1 MDSLE
6 SAASALARVVV
17 ARREQLAFRIGLAVA
32 VAIVCHTLTGWH
44 IALIWIAA
52 YSAVQLGEHRLFNSV
67 SSGADLTPG
76 RTRAV
81 LAAISAG
88 TLVFG
93 ALGLLQAMLSGPWG
107 LACASLVWSGT
118 IVNGAMVNSGSRPA
132 LLASIVP
139 TAMYFLSA
147 PLFAIAA
154 GESIVFG
161 FVVIFASVLHLGA
174 VVKIWSMSR
183 SLAETERRER
193 RMTYLTLH
201 DPESGLLNRAAL
213 EQDIA
218 AMQPLDNNS
227 LLVVAALGIDRFT
240 QVRGA
245 IGYELFTGL
254 IGEVAARLA
263 ELHPGGRIVRLS
275 TAELGLAFRAT
286 SLQQANSYAAGFQS
300 SLSTPLRLGEN
311 SIDVSLTVGLA
322 IHGVGH
328 ELVASMVERANIALD
343 QARSSKLRICL
354 FDRDVYGN
362 PANNLSLMSEMM
374 LAIEAGELAVAYQP
388 KLDFRSGTVTGV
400 EALVRWPD
408 YRHGPLGPD
417 IFVPMAEETGHIQ
430 ALSEWVLVRAVADQ
444 AELQHAGHDI
454 SMSVNL
460 SGRLLH
466 DQGFADRV
474 LAIIGTAAG
483 RFCLEVTETAAMEN
497 PELAMRSLNRYRAA
511 GVSVAIDDYGS
522 GFSSLAYLKDLP
534 ATELKIDKAFV
545 IDIADSTRNSLLI
558 RSTIDLGHS
567 LGMQVTAEGVE
578 TATALSLL
586 ALMGCDA
593 AQGYFIGRPMPL
605 PDLFE
610 FLRRAPPEVEIAS
623 AGPLGMT
630 DHAIITEDRAAP
642 KLRTR

>member
-1 MDSLE
+1 ME
-6 SAASALARVVV
+6 SPASALARVVV
-17 ARREQLAFRIGLAVA
+17 ARREQLAFRVGLAVA
-32 VAIVCHTLTGWH
+32 VAVVCHALTGWQ
-44 IALIWIAA
+44 IALIWVAA
-52 YSAVQLGEHRLFNSV
+52 YVAVQLGEQRLFSDV
-67 SSGADLTPG
+67 STAADLTPG
-76 RTRAV
+76 RTRVV
-81 LAAISAG
+81 LMAISAG
-88 TLVFG
+88 TLVFS
-93 ALGLLQAMLSGPWG
+93 ALGLLQAILSGSWG

-139 TAMYFLSA
+139 TALYFLSA

-154 GESIVFG
+154 GESITFG
-161 FVVIFASVLHLGA
+161 FVIIFASALHLAA

-183 SLAETERRER
+183 TLADSERREQ
-193 RMTYLTLH
+193 RMNYLTLH
-201 DPESGLLNRAAL
+201 GPESGLPNRAAL

-218 AMQPLDNNS
+218 AMQELDEDS
-227 LLVVAALGIDRFT
+227 MLVVAALGIDRFT

-245 IGYELFTGL
+245 IGYELFAGL
-254 IGEVAARLA
+254 IGEVARRLA
-263 ELHPGGRIVRLS
+263 DLHPGGRIVRLA
-275 TAELGLAFRAT
+275 TAELGLAFRAGN
-286 SLQQANSYAAGFQS
+286 LKQACTHAATFQS
-300 SLSTPLRLGEN
+300 SLNTPLCLGEN
-311 SIDVSLTVGLA
+311 SIDVSVTVGLA

-343 QARSSKLRICL
+343 QARASKLRIGM

-362 PANNLSLMSEMM
+362 PANNLSLMGEMM
-374 LAIEAGELAVAYQP
+374 LAIQAGGLAVAYQP
-388 KLDFRSGTVTGV
+388 KFDFRSSAVTGV
-400 EALVRWPD
+400 EALVRWPN
-408 YRHGPLGPD
+408 YRLGPLGPD

-430 ALSEWVLVRAVADQ
+430 ALTEYVLVQAVVDQ
-444 AELQHAGHDI
+444 AKLQHAGHDI

-466 DQGFADRV
+466 DQDFADRV
-474 LAIIGTAAG
+474 LAIIGAAAG

-545 IDIADSTRNSLLI
+545 FDIADSQRNSLLV

-593 AQGYFIGRPMPL
+593 AQGHFIGRPMPL
-605 PDLFE
+605 GDLLE
-610 FLRRAPPEVEIAS
+610 FLKRKTEQIIPAGSLTAAGNLHSTTHQAEPQFGS
-623 AGPLGMT
+623 A
-630 DHAIITEDRAAP
+630 
-642 KLRTR
+642 

>member
-1 MDSLE
+1 ME
-6 SAASALARVVV
+6 SPASALARVIV
-17 ARREQLAFRIGLAVA
+17 ARREQLAFRVGLAVA
-32 VAIVCHTLTGWH
+32 VAVVCHTLTGWQ
-44 IALIWIAA
+44 IALAWVAA
-52 YSAVQLGEHRLFNSV
+52 YMAVQVGEHRAFRDV
-67 SSGADLTPG
+67 TTAADLTPG
-76 RTRAV
+76 RSRAV
-81 LAAISAG
+81 LVAISAG
-88 TLVFG
+88 TFVFS
-93 ALGLLQAMLSGPWG
+93 ALGLLQTLYSGSWG

-132 LLASIVP
+132 LLASIIP
-139 TAMYFLSA
+139 TGLYFLSA
-147 PLFAIAA
+147 PFFAVSA

-161 FVVIFASVLHLGA
+161 FVIIFASAIHLGA

-183 SLAETERRER
+183 TLIDSERREQ

-201 DPESGLLNRAAL
+201 DPESGLPNRTAL

-218 AMQPLDNNS
+218 AMLASDDGS
-227 LLVVAALGIDRFT
+227 MLVVAALGIDRFT

-245 IGYELFTGL
+245 IGYELFAAL
-254 IGEVAARLA
+254 IGEVARRLA
-263 ELHPGGRIVRLS
+263 DQHPDGRIVRLA
-275 TAELGLAFRAT
+275 TAELGLAFRAGT
-286 SLQQANSYAAGFQS
+286 LQQACNHAAAFQS
-300 SLSTPLRLGEN
+300 SLNTPLRLGEN
-311 SIDVSLTVGLA
+311 RIDVSLTVGLA

-343 QARSSKLRICL
+343 QARVSKLRIGV

-374 LAIEAGELAVAYQP
+374 LAIDAGGLAVAYQP
-388 KLDFRSGTVTGV
+388 KFDFRSRTVTGV
-400 EALVRWPD
+400 EALVRWPNH
-408 YRHGPLGPD
+408 RRGPLGPD

-430 ALSEWVLVRAVADQ
+430 ALTEWVLVRAVADQ
-444 AELQHAGHDI
+444 AALRRAGHDI

-466 DQGFADRV
+466 DQDFAAKI
-474 LAIIGTAAG
+474 LAIIGDAAG

-497 PELAMRSLNRYRAA
+497 PQLAMRSLERYRAA

-522 GFSSLAYLKDLP
+522 GFSSLAYLKDIP

-545 IDIADSTRNSLLI
+545 LDIADSKRNSLLV

-593 AQGYFIGRPMPL
+593 AQGYFIGRPMPIDHL
-605 PDLFE
+605 MDFLKRDLE
-610 FLRRAPPEVEIAS
+610 QVMQPAPGSSLTVAGSLRGVRS
-623 AGPLGMT
+623 
-630 DHAIITEDRAAP
+630 
-642 KLRTR
+642 